1 MTQYTVL
8 TGDVIKSRDYD
19 NVSEILNTALK
30 KIKYPEN
37 MITPFQISRGDEI
50 QAVFKN
56 YIPFPKLIRQIRYEL
71 LPLEIRFGI
80 GFGEIN
86 NEGYQDNSWN
96 MNGTAFYHARKA
108 LKIVDEKRKFYT
120 QFVSNKKIDEAINTI
135 LYLIDTLEKEWTDAQ
150 WEAIYYYEK
159 KGTYKKAATEL
170 DIAFQNVEKRCRAA
184 KWKEVDF
191 AENSIEKLLK
201 KFLDKR

>member
-1 MTQYTVL
+1 MSQYTVL

-19 NVSEILNTALK
+19 NVREILNNSFK
-30 KIKYPEN
+30 KVKYPKN
-37 MITPFQISRGDEI
+37 VITPFQISRGDEI

-86 NEGYQDNSWN
+86 EDINQDNSWN
-96 MNGTAFYHARKA
+96 MNGTAFYNARKA
-108 LKIVDEKRKFYT
+108 LKIVDENRTFYT
-120 QFVSNKKIDEAINTI
+120 QFVSNSKIDEAINTI

-159 KGTYKKAATEL
+159 KGTYKKAAKEL

-184 KWKEVDF
+184 KWKEVNF
-191 AENSIEKLLK
+191 AENSIEKILK
-201 KFLDKR
+201 NFC